1 MNEWTID
8 KLQLG
13 TLMYHFVQICLPYAK
28 QIFFYK
34 YKSYQNQE
42 PNQTNGASL
51 QCRKIFSMNIILTI
65 FELNKQQDQVILH
78 TPLNAIHIVAKI

>member
-1 MNEWTID
+1 
-8 KLQLG
+8 
-13 TLMYHFVQICLPYAK
+13 MYHWVQICLPYAK